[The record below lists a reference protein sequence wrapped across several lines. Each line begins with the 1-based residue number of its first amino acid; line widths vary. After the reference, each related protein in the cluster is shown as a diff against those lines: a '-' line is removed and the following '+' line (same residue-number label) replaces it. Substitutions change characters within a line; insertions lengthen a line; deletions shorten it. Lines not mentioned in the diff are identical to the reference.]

1 MGTSLSLWPFIAL
14 PSPRPPKKKGGGSTT
29 PGFFTRGRPP
39 LAPPR
44 AGLRKPPC
52 VLDANSKIEHATS
65 DVRFGEP
72 STVFRWLRVKC
83 PGVDTVRAEVS
94 HSTGDGVSNTN
105 FDDTLQQ
112 RRRAILLDQYDGKD
126 VVLYWQRPRGSGASR
141 SGMAASTSCRPSSH
155 NHRLSIAMFVL

>member
-1 MGTSLSLWPFIAL
+1 M
-14 PSPRPPKKKGGGSTT
+14 
-29 PGFFTRGRPP
+29 
-39 LAPPR
+39 
-44 AGLRKPPC
+44 
-52 VLDANSKIEHATS
+52 DANSKIEHATS
-65 DVRFGEP
+65 DVRIRFGEP

-126 VVLYWQRPRGSGASR
+126 VVLATAPGKRCFSLRHGGVDILPPVI
-141 SGMAASTSCRPSSH
+141 T
-155 NHRLSIAMFVL
+155 